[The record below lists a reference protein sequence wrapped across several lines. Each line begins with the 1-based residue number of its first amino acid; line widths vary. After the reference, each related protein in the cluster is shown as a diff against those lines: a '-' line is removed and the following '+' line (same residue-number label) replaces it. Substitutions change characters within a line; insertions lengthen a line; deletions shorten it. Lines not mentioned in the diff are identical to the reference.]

1 MNCQSAKHS
10 GDAYPLP
17 SFLIFNPRPELGVQS
32 SRDATVFTN
41 RFGSHTPSIW
51 DMPSTRWCQLS
62 FQMVVR
68 HPQATTDTAAGSN
81 WEELRAMSHPEKNAG
96 KSHLLLF
103 SRTRGVLFLLAGS
116 FTIGMKL
123 IYCYTG
129 LKYLRF
135 CCFCS
140 WHESVLL
147 EEIRTGSRRWT
158 RKTTQPHQSKCLA
171 RLLVFLTKKQADKHK
186 ACAKSIYFRLWM
198 Q

>member
-17 SFLIFNPRPELGVQS
+17 SFLIFNPRQELGVQS
-32 SRDATVFTN
+32 SKDATVFTN
-41 RFGSHTPSIW
+41 WFGSHTPSIW

-68 HPQATTDTAAGSN
+68 HPQAMTDTAAGSS
-81 WEELRAMSHPEKNAG
+81 WEELWAMSRPEKKAG
-96 KSHLLLF
+96 KSRLLLF

-116 FTIGMKL
+116 FRIGMKL

-135 CCFCS
+135 YCFCS

-158 RKTTQPHQSKCLA
+158 KKNHTAPSEQVFGKIISILA
-171 RLLVFLTKKQADKHK
+171 QEASR
-186 ACAKSIYFRLWM
+186 
-198 Q
+198 

>member
-1 MNCQSAKHS
+1 MGCPDFGLKHL
-10 GDAYPLP
+10 LP
-17 SFLIFNPRPELGVQS
+17 SSLLSLFSLKSVPLQQLCPQCRRNLLNPKKKAS
-32 SRDATVFTN
+32 
-41 RFGSHTPSIW
+41 
-51 DMPSTRWCQLS
+51 
-62 FQMVVR
+62 
-68 HPQATTDTAAGSN
+68 
-81 WEELRAMSHPEKNAG
+81 
-96 KSHLLLF
+96 KSHLLVF

-140 WHESVLL
+140 WHESVLQK
-147 EEIRTGSRRWT
+147 EIRTGSRRWT
-158 RKTTQPHQSKCLA
+158 RKTTQLRQSKCLA

-186 ACAKSIYFRLWM
+186 ACAKSISFSLWM